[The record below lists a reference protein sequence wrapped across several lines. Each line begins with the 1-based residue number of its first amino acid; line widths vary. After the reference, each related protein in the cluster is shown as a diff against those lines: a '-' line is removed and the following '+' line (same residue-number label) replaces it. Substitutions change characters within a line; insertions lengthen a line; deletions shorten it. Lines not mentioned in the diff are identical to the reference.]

1 MTLYELTNNQR
12 QYFGLNII
20 SPLWER
26 QNLSDNIIVYF
37 EKDKIVKVLN
47 FIYGYLESDVKIE
60 TIDKKILLPK
70 TRKGKQQKLTVSKL
84 LKIKGSGV
92 QFSASFS
99 GGGITVFDNSRNVFF
114 IKSYLEEG
122 EITNYNNIENWVEKY
137 ISESPSNYFEWLEK
151 EMKIERRKI
160 KTKQWDIIAFPVGRN
175 EYAFASTLLDGYTTK
190 HTLLNGAIFNFNLF
204 GKPVLILPYSFVSK
218 TLDINFDD
226 LIKQPTLSP
235 TEIMATCVSNGE
247 FKVVSNKQLENIN
260 FSEIN
265 LSDLPKF
272 LTIPYTKTDIL
283 KRNKLK

>member
-1 MTLYELTNNQR
+1 MITYELTNNQR
-12 QYFGLNII
+12 QYFGLNIVSSI
-20 SPLWER
+20 WER
-26 QNLSDNIIVYF
+26 RNLSDKIIVYF

-99 GGGITVFDNSRNVFF
+99 GGGITVFDNKRNIIFM
-114 IKSYLEEG
+114 KGYWEEG
-122 EITNYNNIENWVEKY
+122 EIKNYNNIQNWVEKY
-137 ISESPSNYFEWLEK
+137 ISESPANYFEWLEK
-151 EMKIERRKI
+151 EIKIERRKI

-175 EYAFASTLLDGYTTK
+175 EYAFASILLDGYTTK

-204 GKPVLILPYSFVSK
+204 SKPLLILPYSFVSK
-218 TLDINFDD
+218 TLDIDFDN
-226 LIKQPTLSP
+226 LIKQPTLLP
-235 TEIMATCVSNGE
+235 TEIMAACVSNIE
-247 FKVVSNKQLENIN
+247 FSVVSNKQLENVI

-265 LSDLPKF
+265 LVGLFK
-272 LTIPYTKTDIL
+272 IPFNTY
-283 KRNKLK
+283 